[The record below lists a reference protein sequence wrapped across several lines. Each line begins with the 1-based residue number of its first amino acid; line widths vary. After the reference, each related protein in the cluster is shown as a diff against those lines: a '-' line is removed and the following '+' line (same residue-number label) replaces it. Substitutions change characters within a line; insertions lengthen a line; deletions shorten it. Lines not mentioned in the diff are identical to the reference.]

1 MDTESFLLF
10 FRELVCY
17 ASIGYNWLFL
27 VLRFER
33 LTQDI
38 LIYVEMLE
46 QLLGENALARCT
58 IVFTHCKLK
67 DINRAKCI
75 EANRDS
81 PRIVT
86 MLEKAHSIIFGDMDT
101 FEDDDSDVETR
112 NRINQSQAKRR
123 QHFMEQLLQQIDS
136 TDDNMLTLEESW
148 FRTYWARF
156 TQYIGYCI
164 EKIFGKSNELSK
176 HYRLTAALKKEIPVT
191 IYYESCSICLDLILE
206 IWNTEPKACVT
217 KCGHIFHYNCLK
229 EWFTKKK
236 ECPNCRADL
245 RSLPERMVGQ
255 RIGLRPINDVLKTPP
270 AAPPAV
276 PPVVLSAP
284 PSRPP
289 TPLGGEVEELMSTEE
304 SNNTNST

>member
-1 MDTESFLLF
+1 
-10 FRELVCY
+10 
-17 ASIGYNWLFL
+17 
-27 VLRFER
+27 
-33 LTQDI
+33 
-38 LIYVEMLE
+38 MLE

-58 IVFTHCKLK
+58 IVFTHCKVK

-81 PRIVT
+81 PRIVS

-101 FEDDDSDVETR
+101 FDDDDSDVETR

-123 QHFMEQLLQQIDS
+123 QHFMEQLLPQVDN
-136 TDDNMLTLEESW
+136 TDDKVLTSDESW
-148 FRTYWARF
+148 LRSYWTRF
-156 TQYIGYCI
+156 TQYISYCAK
-164 EKIFGKSNELSK
+164 KIFGKPNELSK
-176 HYRLTAALKKEIPVT
+176 RYRLTAALKKEIPVT

-206 IWNTEPKACVT
+206 IWNTEPKACIT
-217 KCGHIFHYNCLK
+217 KCGHIFHYNCLE

-255 RIGLRPINDVLKTPP
+255 RIGLHSISEELKTPP
-270 AAPPAV
+270 AAPSVATPTTSLAV

-284 PSRPP
+284 LLRPP
-289 TPLGGEVEELMSTEE
+289 TPLGEVEELMSTEE
-304 SNNTNST
+304 SNNASSIE